1 MWRFMAVEFKT
12 YNLKHTTNFKSSVE
26 TTQTSYNKEL
36 IEQITVHTLKS
47 NL

>member
-1 MWRFMAVEFKT
+1 MCGDLCLWS
-12 YNLKHTTNFKSSVE
+12 LKHTTNFKSSVE

-36 IEQITVHTLKS
+36 IEQIIVHTLKS